1 MTGLHIWNVSILH
14 SSKVS
19 CDRSTRATESREH
32 AFCECLFM
40 ACAVQ
45 ALTWLSKHGPYHKS
59 YPIMVIAAF
68 AAPRGLA
75 EP

>member
-1 MTGLHIWNVSILH
+1 
-14 SSKVS
+14 
-19 CDRSTRATESREH
+19 
-32 AFCECLFM
+32 M